1 MRTTLQ
7 KYIHEKQL
15 YVMNLRIRLTLI
27 RTNYCQKGL
36 YEINEIHILEHE
48 TKQIIANSNKVIE
61 DKTNKLLKPI

>member
-48 TKQIIANSNKVIE
+48 TKQIIANSNKIIE